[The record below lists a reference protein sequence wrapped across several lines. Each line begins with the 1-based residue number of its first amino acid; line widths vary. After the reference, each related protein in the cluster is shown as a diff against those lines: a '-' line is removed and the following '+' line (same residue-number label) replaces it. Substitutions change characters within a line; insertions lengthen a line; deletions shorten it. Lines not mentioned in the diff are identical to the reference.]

1 MNITDIQQQVIKKFT
16 SIDDWLDKYE
26 YLTGLAKTL
35 PSTNGKL
42 KTENHKIGG
51 CQSNVW
57 IKASKTNGTIHYEAD
72 SDTQII
78 KGIIALLLKVY
89 NGQPPKAI
97 INSDPEFIDKIGL
110 KSNLSPSRANGIS
123 SIMKRIQEIAVKY
136 DKEQ

>member
-1 MNITDIQQQVIKKFT
+1 MNIEDIQQQVIKEFA

-26 YLTGLAKTL
+26 YLTDLAKTL
-35 PSTNGKL
+35 PSANGEL

-72 SDTQII
+72 SDTRII

-89 NGQPPKAI
+89 NDQPPKAI

-136 DKEQ
+136 DKEL

>member
-1 MNITDIQQQVIKKFT
+1 MNIADIQQQVIKEFA

-26 YLTGLAKTL
+26 YLTDLAKKL
-35 PSTNGKL
+35 PSTNGEL

-123 SIMKRIQEIAVKY
+123 SIMKRIQEIAVEY
-136 DKEQ
+136 DKKY